1 MIFARFSRIAAMAL
15 LISTI
20 GVSAPA
26 QASSAANDQD
36 KAVEA
41 VRQMFV
47 ALTNDDAALFNSVT
61 SADFYAF
68 DVGKRFDG
76 NALLQ
81 LVKQAHAAGKIYE
94 WKVTEPEVRVD
105 GSTALVTYVNQGSL
119 KSATDLTQL
128 SWLESAVIRKEGG
141 EWRIHF
147 FHSTRVPSE

>member
-1 MIFARFSRIAAMAL
+1 
-15 LISTI
+15 
-20 GVSAPA
+20 
-26 QASSAANDQD
+26 
-36 KAVEA
+36 
-41 VRQMFV
+41 MFV

-119 KSATDLTQL
+119 KNATDLTQL

-147 FHSTRVPSE
+147 FPQHPGSIGMTRLMSNGHAACNNLSAGRP